1 MIQCFLYIVLLEK
14 LYCISFSFQDY
25 NSETG
30 TSIQVTGDDINE
42 IVQVDGTG
50 DTSSNDEIGSTRD
63 IDENEFLGI
72 IDGGDL
78 KVLEGEADNISNGNS
93 TVNSSDNED
102 PQIDIV
108 EEVRITFELKLSLLN
123 L

>member
-14 LYCISFSFQDY
+14 LYYISFSFQDY

-30 TSIQVTGDDINE
+30 ISIQVTDDDINE
-42 IVQVDGTG
+42 IIQIDGTG
-50 DTSSNDEIGSTRD
+50 DTSSNDELGSTRD
-63 IDENEFLGI
+63 VDENEFLGI

-78 KVLEGEADNISNGNS
+78 KVLEREVDNISNGNS

-102 PQIDIV
+102 PQIDVV
-108 EEVRITFELKLSLLN
+108 EEVGITFELKLSLLN
-123 L
+123 V